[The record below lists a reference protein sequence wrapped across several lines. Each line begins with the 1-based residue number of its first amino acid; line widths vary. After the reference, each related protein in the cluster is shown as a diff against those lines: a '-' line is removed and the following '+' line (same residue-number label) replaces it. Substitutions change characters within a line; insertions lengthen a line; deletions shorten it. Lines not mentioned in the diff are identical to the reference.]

1 MKHLLL
7 FCALVAVL
15 NSCEIPVICCD
26 NEPPTFGAIIRTS
39 EDLDYLTANSDK
51 TIVMYYDGE
60 TTHNGWDDVKPETFL
75 AGDTTRLT
83 ALQVYSARVNG
94 IQPFYLQ
101 VGDDIDTI
109 HVEINKKKLKFTE
122 VLFNGEPAKE
132 ANKSTGAYWLMIKT

>member
-1 MKHLLL
+1 M
-7 FCALVAVL
+7 
-15 NSCEIPVICCD
+15 
-26 NEPPTFGAIIRTS
+26 FGAIARTS
-39 EDLDYLTANSDK
+39 EGLDYLTANSDK